1 MTGKRILIVEDEVLI
16 AISLE
21 AALSDGG
28 LTPVGPFSRV
38 DKAVAAAETE
48 ALDAAVLDVNLAGAK
63 VFPVADA
70 HGSAAARI
78 SRDDDPGQAVP
89 GAPDRRLHSQAAKV
103 TRAASSCVSFSRNG
117 CAAGGKSR
125 SSVRQAQHPAGVGGV
140 DPLRRCDLADRG
152 MDARLQH
159 APPAVCPCQR
169 LSG

>member
-70 HGSAAARI
+70 LAARDI
-78 SRDDDPGQAVP
+78 AFLFLTGYVTGQLP
-89 GAPDRRLHSQAAKV
+89 REYRGTTILAKP
-103 TRAASSCVSFSRNG
+103 FQG
-117 CAAGGKSR
+117 
-125 SSVRQAQHPAGVGGV
+125 RQIV
-140 DPLRRCDLADRG
+140 DCILKLLR
-152 MDARLQH
+152 
-159 APPAVCPCQR
+159 
-169 LSG
+169 